1 MRTPRPH
8 YFKFG
13 VVEFFVKNKEIH
25 YRVKKWNENGLNQYL
40 YKTGKYD
47 GSIDNVL
54 V

>member
-1 MRTPRPH
+1 MRTPRPY

-25 YRVKKWNENGLNQYL
+25 YKVKKWTENGLSQYL

-47 GSIDNVL
+47 GNINNVL
-54 V
+54 I